1 MLGEV
6 FMSYREW
13 KYSDGSLQREWRDE
27 KVEYHRENGPA
38 SICYRSDGSI
48 RTEYFYLNGV
58 QHREL
63 GPAFI
68 FYRADGSIIW
78 EDFYLNGE
86 SLGREK
92 KGFWALWDN
101 LTEEQRKN
109 PELLKY
115 LVRFS

>member
-1 MLGEV
+1 
-6 FMSYREW
+6 MSYEEIKFWDVSSR
-13 KYSDGSLQREWRDE
+13 REWRDE
-27 KVEYHRENGPA
+27 KGEYHREDGPA

-48 RTEYFYLNGV
+48 SSERFFLNGFL
-58 QHREL
+58 HSEL
-63 GPAFI
+63 GPADI
-68 FYRADGSIIW
+68 RYRADGSIIW
-78 EDFYLNGE
+78 EEFYLNGE
-86 SLGREK
+86 FLGRDK